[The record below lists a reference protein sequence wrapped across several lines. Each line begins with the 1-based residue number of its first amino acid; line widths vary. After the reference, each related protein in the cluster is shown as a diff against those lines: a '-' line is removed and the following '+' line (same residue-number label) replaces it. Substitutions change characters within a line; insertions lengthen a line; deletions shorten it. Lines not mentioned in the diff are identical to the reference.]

1 MLNVTSQYG
10 PKHTRSIKP
19 PVVPPVNIPGSSRT
33 TNPPGIWE
41 KLIGGFNNPNITYEE
56 FLDSRLTPEEWS
68 KKHNTTGRE
77 YNKWKRDLLLKSKK
91 KPGALQRILQNWLTR
106 STRGAFRKSRRPRKR
121 K

>member
-19 PVVPPVNIPGSSRT
+19 PVVFPVAPSGPSRT
-33 TNPPGIWE
+33 NSPPGLWE
-41 KLIGGFNNPNITYEE
+41 KLVGGFNNPNITYEE

-68 KKHNTTGRE
+68 QKHNMTGKE
-77 YNKWKRDLLLKSKK
+77 YNKWKRDLLLKSRK
-91 KPGALQRILQNWLTR
+91 KPGAIQRILQNWLTR